1 MQITIDMKKAKQ
13 ERVGRP
19 SRKQP
24 MGVLGIFT
32 SNETA
37 KKFREQAAHMQM
49 THGQYLTSLVE
60 QA

>member
-1 MQITIDMKKAKQ
+1 MKKAKQ

-60 QA
+60 RA